1 MELRMK
7 RRIVSILLTACMMM
21 SLLPGTALA
30 VEEVPKA
37 PPACTCEAACTAEHM
52 DENCSV
58 RGGAGASPEDCGLY
72 QPLVEDRLR

>member
-1 MELRMK
+1 MK
-7 RRIVSILLTACMMM
+7 RRIVSILFAVCVMM
-21 SLLPGTALA
+21 SLLSGTALA
-30 VEEVPKA
+30 VEEVPEA

-72 QPLVEDRLR
+72 QPLVGDRLR